1 MTSGTRTKNDLKY
14 QLKKYDLLEEGIAD
28 TLLILIPVCL
38 IDYIDDSRS
47 FRKKSKI
54 FSTV

>member
-1 MTSGTRTKNDLKY
+1 MTSGTRSKNDLKY

-38 IDYIDDSRS
+38 IDYIDDTRS